1 MLSVLGVVFAISVVI
16 GIPIAFALGISA
28 WFSMLAWGKVP
39 LYLIPQRM
47 FTGVDSFILMAI
59 PFFMLAGDLM
69 GSTGLLQRLL
79 RFTEALVGNVR
90 GGLAQVNIVGE
101 MIFSGITGSAVAD
114 ASALGSVLIP
124 AMKEEYDVDFAA
136 GITAGAAALGPII
149 PPSIPMI
156 VYATSTS
163 GVSIAGLFLS
173 GMIPGIMIGVG
184 MMAIAYAIAWK
195 RNYPVRKGRMTVKEF
210 LARGWHALPALM
222 MPIII
227 LGGILG
233 GIFTATEAGAVAV
246 VYAVVSGFLTR
257 DLKLRDIPPALLRSG
272 VTTSIVF
279 ILIATANSVS
289 WLLTTQQ
296 VPVLISN
303 FLKSIS
309 PSPVLFLLVVNLF
322 LLVVGCLMETTAALI
337 MLVPILA
344 PIAVSY
350 GIHPVHFGFVVVMNL
365 VIGLLTPPVGVL
377 LFVTCG
383 MANISLERVVR
394 AVWPHLVWQLIVLAL
409 VTYFPGLALWIPR
422 FFGYA

>member
-1 MLSVLGVVFAISVVI
+1 
-16 GIPIAFALGISA
+16 
-28 WFSMLAWGKVP
+28 
-39 LYLIPQRM
+39 
-47 FTGVDSFILMAI
+47 
-59 PFFMLAGDLM
+59 
-69 GSTGLLQRLL
+69 
-79 RFTEALVGNVR
+79 
-90 GGLAQVNIVGE
+90 
-101 MIFSGITGSAVAD
+101 
-114 ASALGSVLIP
+114 
-124 AMKEEYDVDFAA
+124 MKEEYDVDFAA

-184 MMAIAYAIAWK
+184 MMAIAYVIAWK

-344 PIAVSY
+344 PIAASY